1 MRILLVDDDEVLMQ
15 ALADRLIQQRY
26 AVDIASDGQS
36 AEGYIGI
43 FNYDLVVL
51 DLALP
56 DGNGI
61 KFCQA
66 FRQSGYH
73 NPLLML
79 TAHAS
84 TEEKV
89 RALDAGADDY
99 VVKPF
104 NFDELCARIRALL
117 RREHQALPAVLRWQ
131 ALTLNPNTCETR
143 YQNQPFHLT
152 PKEMG
157 LLELFLRHPDRV
169 YSLDAI
175 IEDLWSFEDPPSED
189 AVRTHIKGLRQKL
202 KAVGA
207 PKDLIKTVY
216 GLGYRLRSPADD
228 RKPVLNRPA
237 EGSKLVQTAAS
248 GDRLS
253 QAVAA
258 AWEKYQHMMAER
270 IAVLD
275 EIAIALARGELNSDL
290 LKSGQVATHKLIGA
304 LGSFGFPEGSTI
316 AQALSPYLQSSET
329 LSAHQIDTFT
339 QLVEQLHQSVEQ
351 SSADELTETLAA
363 GAPSLLIVSED
374 LDLSY
379 RLSAAATKLSLQVR
393 VAHTTAQALRLA
405 ERTLPQLLL
414 LDAEAISPPEQFQQL
429 AQLAQQAAI
438 PLFVIIDHPN
448 LEMRLQMVHQGANQI
463 LERSEAPDQLVKTA
477 IEALKAKTRM
487 AKIAIVDDEPQL
499 LAVLQT
505 GLEAWGFQVTPLE
518 SASCLWAS
526 LEHEPPDAL
535 VLDIEM
541 PDINGIEL
549 CQVLRADPRWQGL
562 PILFLTVHRDAQVRE
577 RAFLA
582 GADDFIDKSVATA
595 ELATRIL
602 NRLRHLR
609 PESGT

>member
-1 MRILLVDDDEVLMQ
+1 MQ

-36 AEGYIGI
+36 AEGYIGV

-61 KFCQA
+61 KLCQV

-84 TEEKV
+84 TDEKV

-117 RREHQALPAVLRWQ
+117 RREHQALPSVLRWQ
-131 ALTLNPNTCETR
+131 ALTLNPSTCETR
-143 YQNQPFHLT
+143 YQDQPFHLT

-216 GLGYRLRSPADD
+216 GLGYRLKSSADD
-228 RKPVLNRPA
+228 DRPVTSRHA
-237 EGSKLVQTAAS
+237 EPKLAPTAAQN
-248 GDRLS
+248 GLS

-270 IAVLD
+270 IEVLD
-275 EIAIALARGELNSDL
+275 EIAIALSQGGLNHDL
-290 LKSGQVATHKLIGA
+290 LKSGQVAVHKLIGA

-316 AQALSPYLQSSET
+316 AQALSPYLQSPET
-329 LSAHQIDTFT
+329 LDAGQINRFT

-351 SSADELTETLAA
+351 SSADELTEALAA

-414 LDAEAISPPEQFQQL
+414 LDAEASSPPEQFQQL
-429 AQLAQQAAI
+429 SQLAQLATI
-438 PLFVIIDHPN
+438 PFFVIIDHPN
-448 LEMRLQMVHQGANQI
+448 LEMRLQMVHQGASQI
-463 LERSEAPDQLVKTA
+463 LERSEAPDRLVKTA
-477 IEALKAKTRM
+477 IDALKAKTRM

-526 LEHEPPDAL
+526 LEDEPPDAL

-541 PDINGIEL
+541 PGINGIEL
-549 CQVLRADPRWQGL
+549 CQVLRADPRWQRL
-562 PILFLTVHRDAQVRE
+562 PILFLTVHQDAQVRE
-577 RAFLA
+577 RAFSA

-602 NRLRHLR
+602 NRLRQVR
-609 PESGT
+609 PEPHSASPQTRLIGQ